1 MNIVNNNQQF
11 GLVSKLIH
19 WLMAALFIAIIAI
32 ALYMDELP
40 RGAEKFEWVSLHK
53 AFGVCALAAILLRI
67 AWHRITKAPTPLGEG
82 WQLKLAHLGHV
93 ALYLL
98 MLLMPISGLMMSL
111 AGGHDVAV
119 FNWFTLSGFSEQN
132 ETLSGIASFVHHN
145 AANLLYLVLALHV
158 GAALHHHFILKD
170 ETLKRITSA

>member
-98 MLLMPISGLMMSL
+98 MLLMPLSGLMMSL
-111 AGGHDVAV
+111 AKGHDVTV
-119 FNWFTLSGFSEQN
+119 FNWFTISAFN
-132 ETLSGIASFVHHN
+132 EKNEMLADITSFIHEGG
-145 AANLLYLVLALHV
+145 ANLLYLVLAVHIA
-158 GAALHHHFILKD
+158 AALYHHFIVKD
-170 ETLKRITSA
+170 DTLKRITSH

>member
-1 MNIVNNNQQF
+1 MNITNTHQQF

-40 RGAEKFEWVSLHK
+40 RGAEKFEWMSLHK
-53 AFGVCALAAILLRI
+53 ALGACALAAVLLRI
-67 AWHRITKAPTPLGEG
+67 VWHRITKAPTPLGDG

-98 MLLMPISGLMMSL
+98 MLIMPISGLIMSL
-111 AGGHDVAV
+111 AGGHDVSV
-119 FNWFTLSGFSEQN
+119 FSWFTLSGFSEKN
-132 ETLSGIASFVHHN
+132 ETLGGIASFIHHN
-145 AANLLYLVLALHV
+145 AANLLYLVLLLHV
-158 GAALHHHFILKD
+158 AAALYHHFILKD
-170 ETLKRITSA
+170 NTLKRITSA